1 MVLLAH
7 HLLASAAGVNCFFE
21 VVPALLAQK
30 RKEKAVCSHPSL
42 PSSAMVTKHR
52 QGSTS
57 FQQDGKMPQCMDIT
71 IIATAIHAKLTCPW
85 PQTCLK
91 PSSNQGKAKGAGPAG
106 FHNSAFGF
114 GRVPLDSDRRMG
126 I

>member
-7 HLLASAAGVNCFFE
+7 HLLASAVGVNCFFE

-42 PSSAMVTKHR
+42 PSSAMVTKHQ

-57 FQQDGKMPQCMDIT
+57 FQQDGKNASMHGYHYYSNGHTRQTNMPMAAD
-71 IIATAIHAKLTCPW
+71 L
-85 PQTCLK
+85 PQTLIQ
-91 PSSNQGKAKGAGPAG
+91 SGQSKGSQARRLSQFRLRFRAR
-106 FHNSAFGF
+106 SA
-114 GRVPLDSDRRMG
+114 
-126 I
+126 